1 MGEIRK
7 LKKSI
12 LFHLYF
18 VAVAMLTIL
27 ILFVEYTKG
36 GVEKDIPF
44 LIESIDKRTYLDSL
58 YWDHLSNCAFINK
71 DNIYI
76 NKWGHLRV
84 KQDLLE

>member
-27 ILFVEYTKG
+27 ILF
-36 GVEKDIPF
+36 VEKDIPF

-76 NKWGHLRV
+76 DKWGHLRV
-84 KQDLLE
+84 KQDLL

>member
-27 ILFVEYTKG
+27 ILF
-36 GVEKDIPF
+36 VEKDIPF

-76 NKWGHLRV
+76 DKWGHLRV

>member
-7 LKKSI
+7 LKKDI

-27 ILFVEYTKG
+27 ILF
-36 GVEKDIPF
+36 VEKDIPF

-76 NKWGHLRV
+76 DKWGHLRV